1 MFSTA
6 KNNKCFLLSIPAQ
19 EKYIPL
25 VRRYIVDAL
34 SIYGFRG
41 GFLDQIEIVIDEL
54 SNKFSQ
60 SSQKCVVDFWL
71 NIKFEV
77 DNKGFSFNILEQGE
91 SKNGESIKGNAGKLL
106 SEFPET
112 RLVERYSDS
121 ARIDLRGGSIVNV
134 KMSRFVKED

>member
-6 KNNKCFLLSIPAQ
+6 KNNKCFLLAIPAQ

-41 GFLDQIEIVIDEL
+41 GFLDQVEIVIDEL

-60 SSQKCVVDFWL
+60 SSQKRVVDFWL

-91 SKNGESIKGNAGKLL
+91 SKNGNAGKLL
-106 SEFPET
+106 SEFPEI

>member
-6 KNNKCFLLSIPAQ
+6 KNSRCFLLSIPAQ

-34 SIYGFRG
+34 STYGFRG
-41 GFLDQIEIVIDEL
+41 GFLDQVEIVIDEL

-60 SSQKCVVDFWL
+60 SSQKRIVGVWL

-77 DNKGFSFNILEQGE
+77 DNNGFSFNILEQGGFE
-91 SKNGESIKGNAGKLL
+91 EKENAGKLL
-106 SEFPET
+106 SEFPEI

-121 ARIDLRGGSIVNV
+121 ARLDLRGGSIVNV
-134 KMSRFVKED
+134 KMSRFAKEN